1 MPTFLC
7 GMQWWLQLQ
16 PNVPT
21 GVAVVEHQLFFV
33 FYPSFSAIPFCLLFW
48 TKKSI
53 HKYATNFEYFLVGF
67 CLFLRP
73 LLPILW
79 KKGKKKKKNS
89 IEQEKANFAILVK
102 KEKESKRMVK
112 NEKKNFFSFT

>member
-79 KKGKKKKKNS
+79 KKGKKKKNS